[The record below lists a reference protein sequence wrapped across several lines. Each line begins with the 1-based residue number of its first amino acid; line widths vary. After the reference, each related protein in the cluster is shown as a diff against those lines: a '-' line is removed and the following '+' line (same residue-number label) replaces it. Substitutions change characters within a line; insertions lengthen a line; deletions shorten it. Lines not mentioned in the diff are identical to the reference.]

1 METESKDL
9 ALKHIR
15 LGISKI
21 VTNYSEYAILINA
34 CDVAANRYANK
45 IGKNKTTHL
54 STTEKIP
61 LMLRLDGEIDVIYS
75 NEDLVDVYKGK
86 VLQKVFENY
95 IIASVSVVDGILED
109 LFEIFLRHEETGL
122 SEDEI
127 ERRVNSSWRNDTL
140 LNYLI
145 NPQGLNLQK
154 PNHLNM
160 NYREAFVRY
169 YELRI
174 IRHAIVHTEGEI
186 TDKDY
191 ARLQNF
197 EKETPAE
204 RKQMSLINTT
214 MLDGRNVILTLNH
227 ILSIRQYL
235 DRFLMYFYN
244 SIRQI

>member
-1 METESKDL
+1 MKPESKDL
-9 ALKHIR
+9 ALEHIA
-15 LGISKI
+15 LGIAKI
-21 VTNYSEYAILINA
+21 VNNYSEYAILINA
-34 CDVAANRYANK
+34 CDVAANRYADK
-45 IGKNKTTHL
+45 IGKNETTHL

-61 LMLRLDGEIDVIYS
+61 QMLRLDGEIDVIYS
-75 NEDLVDVYKGK
+75 NEDLVDVYRGK

-109 LFEIFLRHEETGL
+109 LYEIFLRHEETGL

-160 NYREAFVRY
+160 NYRETFIRY
-169 YELRI
+169 YEFRLL
-174 IRHAIVHTEGEI
+174 RHAIVHTEGKI

-191 ARLQNF
+191 ARLQNY
-197 EKETPAE
+197 EQETPAE
-204 RKQMSLINTT
+204 RKQMSLINTP
-214 MLDGRNVILTLNH
+214 MLDGRNVVLTLNH